1 MLSYTMQAES
11 WKTKI
16 MSNVIEIENLT
27 KEFDGLVA
35 VDHVTLN
42 VREGEVFGFLGPN
55 GAGKTTITKVLCTIL
70 NPTSGSVK
78 VCGYDV
84 TRGRN
89 SIREC
94 IGIVFQDSCIDKFL
108 TGRENLDFHGRMYHM
123 DRKTRAERI
132 AEVLNLMELKGKED
146 IKVSDLSGG
155 TQRRFEVARGFM
167 NHPAVLFLDE
177 PTLGLDI
184 QTRRNLWN
192 HIRTLNEQEGITII
206 LTTHYIEEADYL
218 CHRVAIIDQG
228 KIAVV
233 DTPGKLKEVV
243 GISLISL
250 QLADGKSDELTSLLK
265 RIDWIKGIEW
275 RHSSLELSVEGGEE
289 RVLQF
294 VELANEHGFVITAI
308 DLRQPSLEDAFLH
321 YTGRAIR
328 EEEESIKGLWK
339 TRMTGRRK

>member
-1 MLSYTMQAES
+1 MQAES
-11 WKTKI
+11 LKTKI
-16 MSNVIEIENLT
+16 MNNVIEIEDLT
-27 KEFDGLVA
+27 KEFNGLVA

-42 VREGEVFGFLGPN
+42 VKAGEVFGFLGPN

-84 TRGRN
+84 TRERD

-123 DRKTRAERI
+123 GRKTRGERI

-146 IKVSDLSGG
+146 IKVGDLSGG
-155 TQRRFEVARGFM
+155 MQRRFEVARGFM
-167 NHPAVLFLDE
+167 NHPEVLFLDE

-206 LTTHYIEEADYL
+206 LTTHYIEEADHL

-250 QLADGKSDELTSLLK
+250 QLASERSDDLAGLL
-265 RIDWIKGIEW
+265 RGIDWIKEIEW
-275 RHSSLELSVEGGEE
+275 RNSLLKLSVEGGEE
-289 RVLQF
+289 RVLEL

-308 DLRQPSLEDAFLH
+308 DLRQPSLEDAFLY
-321 YTGRAIR
+321 YTGSEIR
-328 EEEESIKGLWK
+328 EDEGSVKGLWE
-339 TRMTGRRK
+339 TRIAGKRK